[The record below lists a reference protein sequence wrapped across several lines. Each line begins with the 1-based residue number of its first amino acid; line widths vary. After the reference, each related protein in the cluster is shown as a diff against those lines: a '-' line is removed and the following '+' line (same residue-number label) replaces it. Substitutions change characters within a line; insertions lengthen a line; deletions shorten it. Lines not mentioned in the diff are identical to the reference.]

1 MYIQGHNMDTRYEY
15 NGQRYVWDV
24 GKARKNQKKHGV
36 SFEESCEVF
45 DDPFAVLT
53 EASRNQEE
61 RLAVIGR
68 TERDDLLFVVM
79 LDVDPAGDEIRII
92 SARQVTARERVFYE
106 EAGFKL

>member
-1 MYIQGHNMDTRYEY
+1 MDIRYEHT
-15 NGQRYVWDV
+15 GQRYVWDAS
-24 GKARKNQKKHGV
+24 KDRDNLKKHGV
-36 SFEESCEVF
+36 SFEEACEVF

-79 LDVDPAGDEIRII
+79 LEVDAAGDEIRII

-106 EAGFKL
+106 EAGFEL